1 MNQKKAWTT
10 DTLPKRHQHFHRRIS
25 ERVVWSDPLSPWKKK
40 SIYEN
45 NKKRGKNR
53 LTLSFDRIPTKFG
66 ADWFIK
72 FGTKR
77 LEARVTVWVLEN
89 CSDMAQVGNQVI
101 PYSVICLVAKCLDH
115 FQYIRSGHKA
125 STTLQRTKVNIKGV
139 SSKSWVTFEQF
150 SMSVALTWVCL
161 LCHVIGTEISNH
173 PLNQSHSKIKPIA
186 VTRVFPRFRR
196 FVCFYFAFSL
206 AACDTFLSSD
216 WLLRWLWLSSIT
228 LIASLLLWEFV
239 YHKIHKIV
247 RTYGESRAKWD
258 NRLIWHK
265 HA

>member
-1 MNQKKAWTT
+1 MNKKKAWTT
-10 DTLPKRHQHFHRRIS
+10 DTLPKRHQHFHQRIS

-53 LTLSFDRIPTKFG
+53 LTLSFDWIPTKFG

-77 LEARVTVWVLEN
+77 LEAWVIVRVLEN
-89 CSDMAQVGNQVI
+89 CSDKTHVGNQVI

-150 SMSVALTWVCL
+150 SMSVALTWFCL

-186 VTRVFPRFRR
+186 IWSL
-196 FVCFYFAFSL
+196 AFSRAL
-206 AACDTFLSSD
+206 GGLFVFTLRSY
-216 WLLRWLWLSSIT
+216 WLLMILSFHPIGCCDCSD
-228 LIASLLLWEFV
+228 F
-239 YHKIHKIV
+239 
-247 RTYGESRAKWD
+247 RQ
-258 NRLIWHK
+258 
-265 HA
+265 